1 MRLITSIIIISIVT
15 GCSKKNE
22 NASEIVTIVDTVS
35 IIENNEFIEFLSTI
49 DKVEL
54 PLTIKGC
61 GDANAGKRILEKGKE
76 ATTDNSYFKDY
87 HHLCGQISTN
97 GNYSAIITFGLAD
110 CLIPELITFDR
121 NGKQIDRKSIAIGY
135 CGSDCGYTCSEFMMI
150 DKEFILYT
158 SDTIQ
163 SYECDSLGMETPG
176 TAEHYVI
183 YKKGKLTSDGQIEL
197 TEELRRELELK

>member
-1 MRLITSIIIISIVT
+1 MRLITSIILLHVLT
-15 GCSKKNE
+15 GCSKKTELSNE
-22 NASEIVTIVDTVS
+22 KVTKVDTVS
-35 IIENNEFIEFLSTI
+35 VIDNNEFIEFLSTL

-76 ATTDNSYFKDY
+76 ASTDNSYFKSY
-87 HHLCGQISTN
+87 HHPFGQISTN

-135 CGSDCGYTCSEFMMI
+135 CGSDCGYSCSEFMMI

-163 SYECDSLGMETPG
+163 SYECDSLRKETPR

-183 YKKGKLTSDGQIEL
+183 YKKGKLKSDGQIEL
-197 TEELRRELELK
+197 TEELRKELALK